1 LISIIRVWRL
11 RAAVKFER
19 SRARSGSD
27 AQLVG
32 VELQGIDDELDVL
45 GEIDAQQLRA
55 HGNLASFDL
64 GRAYVVRSS
73 RTLGP
78 SGA

>member
-27 AQLVG
+27 
-32 VELQGIDDELDVL
+32 DELDVL
-45 GEIDAQQLRA
+45 EEIDAQQLRA
-55 HGNLASFDL
+55 HGNLASVDL

>member
-27 AQLVG
+27 
-32 VELQGIDDELDVL
+32 DELDVL

-55 HGNLASFDL
+55 HGNLASVDL